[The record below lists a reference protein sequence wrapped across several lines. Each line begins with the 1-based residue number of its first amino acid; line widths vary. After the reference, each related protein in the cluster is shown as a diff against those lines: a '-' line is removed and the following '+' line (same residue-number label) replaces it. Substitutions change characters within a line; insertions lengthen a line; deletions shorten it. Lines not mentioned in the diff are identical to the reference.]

1 MHKYIFLFAIYGFL
15 NKNIGFSRFY
25 NVTLQIKIFAM
36 DIKTRIEEVISH
48 KGLTKREVAERMG
61 KFNQAFNSLIT
72 NPKWDTIEHVA
83 QALDITPEDL
93 LFGKIEVSI
102 DANNHLP
109 EEPEQSQT
117 IGMLICPNCGK
128 GIRLNIEKGNKS

>member
-1 MHKYIFLFAIYGFL
+1 
-15 NKNIGFSRFY
+15 
-25 NVTLQIKIFAM
+25 M
-36 DIKTRIEEVISH
+36 DIKSRIEEVITH

-83 QALDITPEDL
+83 QALDITPENL
-93 LFGKIEVSI
+93 LFGRLEELSPSI
-102 DANNHLP
+102 DINEKVSNSHLP
-109 EEPEQSQT
+109 EVSEQSQT

-128 GIRLNIEKGNKS
+128 GIRLNIEKISKP